1 MAGGELRFGTTATYM
16 RLIYYRLAY
25 LSSRVRTITCL
36 HSCPKLK
43 LFPKSHKLLRLL
55 GRRNFGL
62 GPRKTHGPLSD
73 RMARNRPAS
82 RLQLPPPA
90 FGWVLGTKT
99 RGGGT
104 AGGAASLGK
113 GFAVDLAE
121 VHRHVNGTRGAHV
134 AAHAKRVCARLHE
147 RPNSLGRESAG
158 DEDLNLGMARKIEAG
173 SHF

>member
-1 MAGGELRFGTTATYM
+1 MPTFMAQIEA
-16 RLIYYRLAY
+16 I
-25 LSSRVRTITCL
+25 
-36 HSCPKLK
+36 
-43 LFPKSHKLLRLL
+43 PKSHKLLRLL

-121 VHRHVNGTRGAHV
+121 VHRHVNGRRSADV
-134 AAHAKRVCARLHE
+134 AAHAKRVGTSFRE
-147 RPNSLGRESAG
+147 RANPLGR
-158 DEDLNLGMARKIEAG
+158 
-173 SHF
+173 